1 MSRSLAAAAMV
12 LVVPALTHARLMVSV
27 TTCGQVIERGQ
38 VGVLMTDLA
47 CGHQW
52 GTCRAC
58 ASCAEIVPAI
68 PCSGPAD
75 CPDPAVNKCDGI
87 EAVPSVGVYVV
98 PGARLE
104 LNGHSISGA
113 QAGILGGRP
122 DGTDG
127 NASISVTGPG
137 TVFATREAVRFYHG
151 KLRSIALHDNLYGV
165 AASKARLTD
174 VDASGNTI
182 GVSVFDSVRARG
194 LTCDDN
200 RSIGL
205 LSYAR
210 ARVSQSHLTGNAE
223 QDITTE
229 DPPRVSRTV
238 CEHSAA
244 LEETGQPGIYSPSGP
259 PWGVCSGD

>member
-1 MSRSLAAAAMV
+1 MTRSLAAAMV
-12 LVVPALTHARLMVSV
+12 LVVPALIHARLMVPV
-27 TTCGQVIERGQ
+27 TTCGQIIERGQ

-52 GTCRAC
+52 GAC
-58 ASCAEIVPAI
+58 FACNDCDAIAPAI

-75 CPDPAVNKCDGI
+75 CPDPTVNTCDGG
-87 EAVPSVGVYVV
+87 VVLSSVGVYVL

-113 QAGILGGRP
+113 QNGIYGGRP
-122 DGTDG
+122 DGTGTG

-137 TVFATREAVRFYHG
+137 TVFATREAVRFIRG
-151 KLRSIALHDNLYGV
+151 KLRSIALRENVYGV
-165 AASKARLTD
+165 TASKVRLTD
-174 VDASGNTI
+174 VDTSGNVI
-182 GVSVFDSVRARG
+182 GVSAFDSVRALR
-194 LTCDDN
+194 LTSDDN
-200 RSIGL
+200 RYLGL

-210 ARVSQSHLTGNAE
+210 ARVSQSHLTGNPG

-244 LEETGQPGIYSPSGP
+244 LVETGQPGIYDPSGP